1 MKNSRIIS
9 CIIFM
14 VMISIP
20 MRSQT
25 ASHWN
30 CDIHAYRYDMTV
42 YVQLKSGGATLS
54 NLSDYEVAAF
64 CDDECRGLATVVTS
78 QDNKEAQFMR
88 IRVRS
93 NTTGG
98 DVISFKAYQ
107 KSTDTERTF
116 TKTITFA
123 SDTQEG
129 SPSAPLILQMKD
141 FIPGD
146 ANGDGEID
154 VTDIVGIANKI
165 LGRASDSFVA
175 VAADV
180 NGDGDVDVTD
190 IVAVANIIL
199 RGGGKANSAKV
210 REAFQMLDPQ

>member
-1 MKNSRIIS
+1 MKKSKIIC

-20 MRSQT
+20 MRGQT

-30 CDIHAYRYDMTV
+30 CDIRAYRYDMTV
-42 YVQLKSGGATLS
+42 YVQLKSGGAALS

-64 CDDECRGLATVVTS
+64 CDDECRGVATVVSS
-78 QDNKEAQFMR
+78 QEYKDARFMR

-93 NTTGG
+93 NTTDG
-98 DVISFKAYQ
+98 DVISFKVYQ
-107 KSTDTERTF
+107 KSADTERSF
-116 TKTITFA
+116 SETITFA
-123 SDTQEG
+123 SDAQEG
-129 SPSAPLILQMKD
+129 SPSDPLILWLKD
-141 FIPGD
+141 VIPGD

-175 VAADV
+175 AAADV
-180 NGDGDVDVTD
+180 NGDGEVDVTD
-190 IVAVANIIL
+190 IVAVANLIL
-199 RGGGKANSAKV
+199 RGNGNASSAKV
-210 REAFQMLDPQ
+210 REVLQMLDPQ